1 MAGTIYESI
10 TMTLTGSTLWIISLS
25 SLTLLGI
32 AFAIVIYRWRSHGKR
47 HQIQSALSDLN
58 HRLTQLESR
67 LDVQST
73 VPPMHIFLEPKD
85 RRWHSKDELCRQIDR
100 WMLQNDFERLGYF
113 SIEGMNREELCTYL
127 SQDRLLV
134 GAIRMPLDISEPYV
148 EFCFSSGPS
157 GQRGGVG
164 NPPQST
170 IGTTDGVAG
179 RYFQG
184 RLSDDLSLLD
194 QMHGAARQL
203 LQDHIATPVDPLRI
217 AEFFEEAHAYEMA
230 CRVASGGISQQEILE
245 ALRRQGVQPTDRQ
258 VAAVQCQWQS
268 AIQDYLLEFSP
279 RGKNCLVAGHQLLI
293 VHDGSY
299 VNFLNSQLSQL
310 LKHSLADAQE
320 IQLLRLQLNQLLDRF
335 PPRQAISRFCRL
347 LPSACGLR
355 LVDQLQQPV
364 ACDVYALCISDN
376 FNEESS
382 VDG

>member
-1 MAGTIYESI
+1 
-10 TMTLTGSTLWIISLS
+10 MTLA
-25 SLTLLGI
+25 I
-32 AFAIVIYRWRSHGKR
+32 ALAILIYRKRSNEDS
-47 HQIQSALSDLN
+47 HQIQSALTNLN
-58 HRLTQLESR
+58 HRLTQLECR

-85 RRWHSKDELCRQIDR
+85 RRWHSRDELCRKIDQ
-100 WMLQNDFERLGYF
+100 WMSKHDFERLGYF
-113 SIEGMNREELCTYL
+113 SIEGLNREELCTYL
-127 SQDRLLV
+127 SHDRLLV
-134 GAIRMPLDISEPYV
+134 GAIRMPLDISEPYI

-184 RLSDDLSLLD
+184 SLSVDFSLLD
-194 QMHGAARQL
+194 QMHVAARQL
-203 LQDHIATPVDPLRI
+203 LQDHTATPVDPHHI

-245 ALRRQGVQPTDRQ
+245 ALRRQGVQPTSDQ
-258 VAAVQCQWQS
+258 VSAVQCQWQA

-279 RGKNCLVAGHQLLI
+279 QGKNYLVAGHRLLI

-299 VNFLNSQLSQL
+299 VNFLSSQLSQL
-310 LKHSLADAQE
+310 LKQSLADAQE
-320 IQLLRLQLNQLLDRF
+320 IGLLCQQLEQLLERF
-335 PPRQAISRFCRL
+335 QPRQAISRFCRL
-347 LPSACGLR
+347 IPMACMLR
-355 LVDQLQQPV
+355 LVDQMRFPV
-364 ACDVYALCISDN
+364 ACDVYAICISDN
-376 FNEESS
+376 LNEESR

>member
-157 GQRGGVG
+157 GQRRWSGRTLFSGASFGRFESAGSNAWGGA
-164 NPPQST
+164 S
-170 IGTTDGVAG
+170 I
-179 RYFQG
+179 
-184 RLSDDLSLLD
+184 
-194 QMHGAARQL
+194 
-203 LQDHIATPVDPLRI
+203 
-217 AEFFEEAHAYEMA
+217 
-230 CRVASGGISQQEILE
+230 ASGPH
-245 ALRRQGVQPTDRQ
+245 R
-258 VAAVQCQWQS
+258 
-268 AIQDYLLEFSP
+268 
-279 RGKNCLVAGHQLLI
+279 
-293 VHDGSY
+293 
-299 VNFLNSQLSQL
+299 
-310 LKHSLADAQE
+310 HS
-320 IQLLRLQLNQLLDRF
+320 
-335 PPRQAISRFCRL
+335 
-347 LPSACGLR
+347 G
-355 LVDQLQQPV
+355 
-364 ACDVYALCISDN
+364 
-376 FNEESS
+376 
-382 VDG
+382 